1 MRINKNIDFFYG
13 CAKIIEQGDV
23 MSKNLNYTKTE
34 IKKVLNEFKVGTN
47 NMFKEFFNKET
58 NKKQRANMWTFLR
71 LIVPIPIILCSTGAM
86 LMASNILYGVTA
98 GLVGFGALT
107 DYFDGK
113 SARKYDSTSEYGK
126 LLDQFADKIFAG
138 IVAIN
143 LLLINP
149 VYLISIIG
157 ELLIAGVNL
166 GYKLKHKELNISS
179 SKIGKIKQW
188 PLFVSLGL
196 GFLSPI
202 NSVLLTIANSSI
214 VVTSLFQL
222 LTTISYIDGN
232 NKEIK
237 KLTEEKHKDTT
248 LTIEEKEENIKVK
261 ELILTK
267 ENKSTTEK
275 LQELRDFRNS
285 INQDTKIKN
294 EENTTSSQKTK
305 KL

>member
-1 MRINKNIDFFYG
+1 
-13 CAKIIEQGDV
+13 

-71 LIVPIPIILCSTGAM
+71 LIVPIPIIFCSTGAM

-157 ELLIAGVNL
+157 ELLIVGVNL
-166 GYKLKHKELNISS
+166 GYKLKHKELNINS

-202 NSVLLTIANSSI
+202 NSILLTIANSSI
-214 VVTSLFQL
+214 AVTSLFQL

-237 KLTEEKHKDTT
+237 KLTKEKHKDTT

-294 EENTTSSQKTK
+294 EENTTTSQKTK